1 MNEKVKQIKEKL
13 GKYKYPIFVLIFGI
27 ALLMIPMGGGDDSSS
42 EDVLSDESRLEALLR
57 DVSGVGDVKV
67 LLSENGIIVACT
79 GAENAEVRL
88 AVTKAASAF
97 TGFSSDRIQVLKL
110 IRNGE

>member
-1 MNEKVKQIKEKL
+1 MAEKSKKKKKKL
-13 GKYKYPIFVLIFGI
+13 SKYKYPLLVLLFGI
-27 ALLMIPMGGGDDSSS
+27 ALLMIPIGGGDDSQS
-42 EDVLSDESRLEALLR
+42 EDVRTDESRLEAILQ
-57 DVSGVGDVKV
+57 DVSGVGSVKV
-67 LLSENGIIVACT
+67 LLSENGAIVACT
-79 GAENAEVRL
+79 GADNAEVRL